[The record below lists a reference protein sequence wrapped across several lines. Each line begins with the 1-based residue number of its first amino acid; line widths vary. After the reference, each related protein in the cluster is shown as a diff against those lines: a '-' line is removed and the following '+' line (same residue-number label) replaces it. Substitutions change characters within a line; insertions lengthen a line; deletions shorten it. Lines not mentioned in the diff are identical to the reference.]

1 MQRPNNLKVGEK
13 FKVIERNYYFNVGEI
28 ISLKQD
34 DGTENPFFWK
44 EDKSDFWS
52 INFSSLEPY
61 VKTIRGAR
69 VGDVVV
75 GKNSKNQQMVLGRW
89 QNTIM
94 LSYADDFKKANSAT
108 YTFDEL
114 EEYFTLKNEP
124 VVADNVVLTMNEIA
138 EKFGVDVSTLK
149 IAKE

>member
-13 FKVIERNYYFNVGEI
+13 FKVIVETSIFKMGEI
-28 ISLKQD
+28 ITLYRD
-34 DGTENPFFWK
+34 DGTDCPFFWK
-44 EDKSDFWS
+44 EDKSKWHYLH
-52 INFSSLEPY
+52 FSTLEPLP
-61 VKTIRGAR
+61 KTIRDAQ

-75 GKNSKNQQMVLGRW
+75 RKSHGSQLMVLERG
-89 QNTIM
+89 QNTVL
-94 LSYADDFKKANSAT
+94 LSYNNDFKRVGES
-108 YTFDEL
+108 YTFDQL
-114 EEYFTLKNEP
+114 KEYYTLKDAP